1 MVAACSGNIKC
12 DIKKKPWMIK
22 TGNSDA
28 RTQLRSPLRPPP
40 LVCGLLVCREKM
52 CGRGVHQLSDTND
65 AEGEWYRPVAVA
77 YCIVHRVV
85 ATLVRVGQRRCW
97 VPVGGHM
104 LQSWVG
110 FVDAQVLEEARD
122 WRSLH
127 GRSKGVHC
135 HGAHIQLR
143 LGAELAAEAAD
154 HSGGREAMTALDQ
167 RGQINADFQMLST
180 ESSASPLLANPLLPA
195 CR

>member
-1 MVAACSGNIKC
+1 
-12 DIKKKPWMIK
+12 
-22 TGNSDA
+22 
-28 RTQLRSPLRPPP
+28 
-40 LVCGLLVCREKM
+40 
-52 CGRGVHQLSDTND
+52 
-65 AEGEWYRPVAVA
+65 
-77 YCIVHRVV
+77 
-85 ATLVRVGQRRCW
+85 
-97 VPVGGHM
+97 M

-110 FVDAQVLEEARD
+110 FVDAQVLEARD

-143 LGAELAAEAAD
+143 LGAELAAEA
-154 HSGGREAMTALDQ
+154 AMTALDQ

>member
-1 MVAACSGNIKC
+1 METFNEWRGLRGMVAACSGNIKC

-22 TGNSDA
+22 IGNSDA
-28 RTQLRSPLRPPP
+28 RTQLRSPLQWAW
-40 LVCGLLVCREKM
+40 C
-52 CGRGVHQLSDTND
+52 VHQLGDTND
-65 AEGEWYRPVAVA
+65 AEGERYRPVAVA

-122 WRSLH
+122 WRTLH

>member
-1 MVAACSGNIKC
+1 MGITVNIRKNGGRCCDNVSG
-12 DIKKKPWMIK
+12 
-22 TGNSDA
+22 
-28 RTQLRSPLRPPP
+28 RRSPT
-40 LVCGLLVCREKM
+40 
-52 CGRGVHQLSDTND
+52 S
-65 AEGEWYRPVAVA
+65 
-77 YCIVHRVV
+77 
-85 ATLVRVGQRRCW
+85 
-97 VPVGGHM
+97 GHV
-104 LQSWVG
+104 VG
-110 FVDAQVLEEARD
+110 FVDAQVLEEACD

>member
-1 MVAACSGNIKC
+1 MRAACLSRKDVWAWC
-12 DIKKKPWMIK
+12 
-22 TGNSDA
+22 
-28 RTQLRSPLRPPP
+28 
-40 LVCGLLVCREKM
+40 
-52 CGRGVHQLSDTND
+52 VHQLGDTND
-65 AEGEWYRPVAVA
+65 AEGERYRPVAVA
-77 YCIVHRVV
+77 YCIVHRVI

-127 GRSKGVHC
+127 GRLKGVHC